1 MNVHTLALTLIII
14 GVSCFAGLLSYS
26 LKLDSLET
34 AEVKASKILEDT
46 KGSLSSA
53 EERRNQSQK
62 RLEEAKKISAQREQL
77 RVSNQKEM
85 DDVQRNIRET
95 RSIIADVKK
104 QIAEVEKQTK
114 DAIEKQRVSAVGVT
128 FSRLVL
134 TNDKVLI
141 DAKLTKLSPKEL
153 EFTHSAGKTT
163 ARWSLLPPDLIERFD
178 MGSEASGEVI
188 TDEDSSAELAKL
200 KSQEIG
206 KTVEKSPM
214 ESVEESVNKVRL
226 KNARQSVLNL
236 TRTLRAMEAKSARNP
251 KLEEQVALRLNGFI
265 LQVQE
270 LEEEAQRLSR
280 SRNE

>member
-14 GVSCFAGLLSYS
+14 GVSCFAGLFSYS
-26 LKLDSLET
+26 LKLDALET
-34 AEVKASKILEDT
+34 EEVKASKILEDT

-95 RSIIADVKK
+95 RSIIADAEK
-104 QIAEVEKQTK
+104 QLSEVEKQTK
-114 DAIEKQRVSAVGVT
+114 DAIEKQRVAAVGVT

-141 DAKLTKLSPKEL
+141 DAKLTKFSPKEL

-163 ARWSLLPPDLIERFD
+163 ARWSLLPLDLIERFD
-178 MGSEASGEVI
+178 MGSDASGEVI
-188 TDEDSSAELAKL
+188 TDEESSAEIGKL
-200 KSQEIG
+200 KTEDSG
-206 KTVEKSPM
+206 KTAASAPM
-214 ESVEESVNKVRL
+214 ESVEQSVNKVRL
-226 KNARQSVLNL
+226 KNARQSVANL

-251 KLEEQVALRLNGFI
+251 KLEEQVSLRLNGFI

-270 LEEEAQRLSR
+270 LEGEAQRLSR

>member
-46 KGSLSSA
+46 KISLSA
-53 EERRNQSQK
+53 VEERRNQSQK
-62 RLEEAKKISAQREQL
+62 RLDEVKTIAAKREQL
-77 RVSNQKEM
+77 RLSNQKEL

-95 RSIIADVKK
+95 RSTIADAQK
-104 QIAEVEKQTK
+104 QFAEVEKQIK
-114 DAIEKQRVSAVGVT
+114 DAIEKQRVAAVGVS

-141 DAKLTKLSPKEL
+141 DAKLTKFSPKEL

-178 MGSEASGEVI
+178 MGSDASGDVI
-188 TDEDSSAELAKL
+188 TDEDSSAEIAKL
-200 KSQEIG
+200 KSDEIG

-226 KNARQSVLNL
+226 KNAKRSVANL

>member
-14 GVSCFAGLLSYS
+14 GVSCFAGLFSYS
-26 LKLDSLET
+26 LKLDALET
-34 AEVKASKILEDT
+34 EEVKASKILEDT

-95 RSIIADVKK
+95 RSIIADTEK
-104 QIAEVEKQTK
+104 QLSEVEKRTK
-114 DAIEKQRVSAVGVT
+114 DAIEKQRVAAVGVT

-141 DAKLTKLSPKEL
+141 DAKLTKFSPKEL

-188 TDEDSSAELAKL
+188 TDEESSAELGKL
-200 KSQEIG
+200 KTDDTG
-206 KTVEKSPM
+206 KTAASAPM
-214 ESVEESVNKVRL
+214 ESVEQSVNKLRL
-226 KNARQSVLNL
+226 KNARQSVANL

-265 LQVQE
+265 LQVQG